1 VTGLEVA
8 DDLESLLTLERL
20 DRDLFRARN
29 ANYGPRKN
37 LFGGQVAAQSLLAA
51 AATVDAER
59 VPHSFH
65 GYFLRPGQVDLPV
78 ILEVDRDR
86 DGRSFSARHVVAV
99 QEGDVIFSMV
109 ASFHIER
116 DSAALDAAPRRDVP
130 DPEDTL
136 HRGRFPLLDVREVTP
151 ADLLQGVF
159 TDCMWVRSSTPLSDD
174 PRVHRAALTLL
185 SDLGTGFGQASA
197 EIGRAGPSID
207 HSMWFHEEIRA
218 DDWVLVD
225 LRPVKAR
232 SSRGTYQGSLRDRDG
247 RLGAILAQEMLLI
260 PGFATERFPDD
271 LSREDPPRPEP
282 EPDDGRRAEVPRPGG
297 SPG

>member
-1 VTGLEVA
+1 VSELEIV

-51 AATVDAER
+51 AATVDPDR

-99 QEGDVIFSMV
+99 QEGEVIFSMV

-116 DSAALDAAPRRDVP
+116 PGATLDKAPRRDVP
-130 DPEDTL
+130 EPEDTP

-151 ADLLQGVF
+151 ADLLQGLF
-159 TDCMWVRSSTPLSDD
+159 TDCLWVRSSTPLSND

-185 SDLGTGFGQASA
+185 SDLGTGFGQQNGVD
-197 EIGRAGPSID
+197 GRAGPSID
-207 HSMWFHEEIRA
+207 HSMWFHDEIRA

-232 SSRGTYQGSLRDRDG
+232 SSRGTYEGSIRDRHG
-247 RLGAILAQEMLLI
+247 RLGATLAQEMLLI
-260 PGFATERFPDD
+260 KGFARERLPDD
-271 LSREDPPRPEP
+271 PFRDDPP
-282 EPDDGRRAEVPRPGG
+282 
-297 SPG
+297 S